1 MCVIRQARQR
11 TCLGRSGDLWLDVDG
26 ASTAFVHELLRCLVQ
41 CLGIGIKNL
50 NAMMLVNQGKAFRL
64 PGVVLYSEHHPESI
78 LYRNFDEVVN
88 KAVNAIY
95 IDLYR

>member
-1 MCVIRQARQR
+1 MYGTRHR
-11 TCLGRSGDLWLDVDG
+11 TCPDRSGDLWLDVDG
-26 ASTAFVHELLRCLVQ
+26 ASTAVVHELLRGLVQ

-50 NAMMLVNQGKAFRL
+50 DPVMLVDQRKAFRL
-64 PGVVLYSEHHPESI
+64 PAVVLDSEHHPESI

-88 KAVNAIY
+88 KTVNAIY